1 MIQSQMCTCR
11 RPCSINH
18 LIGKNISLM
27 CNLACKNMKYIPVQP
42 KVLVGHCSTSQQALR
57 LAQLSSHGQ
66 EAKESVGPQSVP
78 FSGSLIICSFKWNES

>member
-1 MIQSQMCTCR
+1 MCTCR

-42 KVLVGHCSTSQQALR
+42 KVLVGHCSTSPRALC
-57 LAQLSSHGQ
+57 LAQLSMANRQ
-66 EAKESVGPQSVP
+66 RNLWVRNQCP
-78 FSGSLIICSFKWNES
+78 FPEGSLIICSFKME